1 MAIMTTDQVPLFQL
15 NQVSHHYGSV
25 QALQDISRTVAPG
38 SIGLIGQNGAG
49 KSTLM
54 QILLGLIR
62 PSSGSA
68 EVLGQPVNQGS
79 LTLRGRIGYMPE
91 REAFIPGLKGI
102 EYVALAGQLS
112 GMGARESQRRAH
124 EVLSYLGL
132 EEARYRPL
140 EQYATGMK
148 QRLKLAAALVHDPQ
162 FLILDEPTS
171 GLDADGRTAMLEVLR
186 TLSARPGR
194 SMLLSSHLLGDI
206 ERICQTA
213 MIMDQGRLAA
223 HGRLDELRTSQQR
236 VYRFGWEGST
246 DNASTFLQ
254 SLENRGAQLET
265 DLERGRGRATV
276 VSEWSNQWFFA
287 AARQSGVVLVHLEP
301 EEEDLAAVY
310 QRIVTKGTAVHSG
323 RVH

>member
-1 MAIMTTDQVPLFQL
+1 MPDDSTPLFQL
-15 NQVSHHYGSV
+15 TDVTHQYGNVRALHALSLSV
-25 QALQDISRTVAPG
+25 PTG

-54 QILLGLIR
+54 QILLGLIQ
-62 PSSGSA
+62 PSMGTA
-68 EVLGQPVNQGS
+68 NVLGQPVRGGN
-79 LTLRGRIGYMPE
+79 LALRGRIGYMPE
-91 REAFIPGLKGI
+91 RAAFLPGLKGI
-102 EYVALAGQLS
+102 EYVALAGELC
-112 GMGARESQRRAH
+112 GMQRRDAQRRAH

-171 GLDADGRTAMLEVLR
+171 GLDSDGRAAMLEVLR

-206 ERICQTA
+206 ERICHMA
-213 MIMDQGRLAA
+213 MILDRGSLAGFGRLN
-223 HGRLDELRTSQQR
+223 DLRTSQQR
-236 VYRFGWEGST
+236 VYRFRWEGV
-246 DNASTFLQ
+246 AERAEPFQ
-254 SLENRGAQLET
+254 RRLEELGAELE
-265 DLERGRGRATV
+265 LNPSQGEGRATV
-276 VSEWSNQWFFA
+276 GEDWTNRNFFQ
-287 AARQSGVVLVHLEP
+287 AARQAGLTLVHLEP

-310 QRIVTKGTAVHSG
+310 QRIIQQPPGPKRG
-323 RVH
+323 RKP

>member
-1 MAIMTTDQVPLFQL
+1 MPEDTTPLFRLTEVTHQ
-15 NQVSHHYGSV
+15 YGSV
-25 QALQDISRTVAPG
+25 RALHDISLTVPTG

-62 PSSGSA
+62 PSQGTA
-68 EVLGQPVNQGS
+68 DVLGQPVRGGN
-79 LTLRGRIGYMPE
+79 LALRGRIGYMPE
-91 REAFIPGLKGI
+91 RAAFLPGLKGI
-102 EYVALAGQLS
+102 EYVALAGELS
-112 GMGARESQRRAH
+112 GMQRRDAQRRAH

-171 GLDADGRTAMLEVLR
+171 GLDSDGRTAMLEVLR

-206 ERICQTA
+206 ERICQMA
-213 MIMDQGRLAA
+213 MILDRGCLATF
-223 HGRLDELRTSQQR
+223 GRLDDLRTSQQR
-236 VYRFGWEGST
+236 VYRFRWEGRVEPVES
-246 DNASTFLQ
+246 FQ
-254 SLENRGAQLET
+254 RVLENQGAVLE
-265 DLERGRGRATV
+265 LNPSQGIGRATV
-276 VSEWSNQWFFA
+276 GETGRIETSSKPHDRPVSLWSIWS
-287 AARQSGVVLVHLEP
+287 RRKKTWPRSISG
-301 EEEDLAAVY
+301 
-310 QRIVTKGTAVHSG
+310 SS
-323 RVH
+323 